1 MNINNIDNITLHK
14 MVFIYNAIIDGWT
27 VKLLDNKFEFIKNKQ
42 SLHRNSDFIKNFIN
56 NNLDMKSL
64 ILI

>member
-1 MNINNIDNITLHK
+1 MNIDNIDNITLRK
-14 MVFIYNAIIDGWT
+14 MVFLYNAIIDGWT

-42 SLHRNSDFIKNFIN
+42 SLHKNPDFIKNFIN